1 VSDSAAGRWPV
12 AGLEH
17 LILCGLGSS
26 GDVHPFVGLGRE
38 LIRRGYRVTVLAAG
52 YFRDLV
58 ELAGLEFIDPL
69 PGTDFRDTIRDERIW
84 HRLRGPHTIV
94 KRAVRPLLE
103 PVHRIIVERHAPGAT
118 LVVGSSLA
126 FGARVAQESHGIP
139 LVSVHLSPA
148 LFRSDFAGPRLPG
161 LFVDIGPS
169 WFRRAQWRLVD
180 TLVADP
186 AICPWLNA
194 FRSGLGL
201 PQARRIWGEWMHSPL
216 AVLGMFPEWFAPL
229 QPDWPP
235 GTELTGFPLYSE
247 EGVVEPAPE
256 LAAWVEAERPLVFTP
271 GSANV
276 FGQAFFAAAADAC
289 RRLGRPGLLL
299 TRFPEQVPDALPP
312 RVRHCDFVPFRWL
325 LRRASALVHHGGI
338 GSASQALAAG
348 IPQLIMPLAFDQFD
362 NATRVERLG
371 VGRSLVPRR
380 FTGPAVAQILDAMLA
395 DAGLHGRCGAV
406 ASRLAPDDGL
416 ARTADAIE
424 QAWLTHSSCQ
434 G

>member
-1 VSDSAAGRWPV
+1 VSTSAAGRTPA

-38 LIRRGYRVTVLAAG
+38 LARRGYRVTLLAAG

-58 ELAGLEFIDPL
+58 ERAGLGFVDPW
-69 PGTDFRDTIRDERIW
+69 PEADFRDTIRDERIW
-84 HRLRGPHTIV
+84 HPLRGPRTILD
-94 KRAVRPLLE
+94 RAVRPLLE
-103 PVHRIIVERHAPGAT
+103 PVHRIILERQSPGST

-139 LVSVHLSPA
+139 LVTVHLSPV
-148 LFRSDFAGPRLPG
+148 LFRSSFAGSRLPG
-161 LFVDIGPS
+161 LFVHVGPP

-186 AICPWLNA
+186 AIRPWLNA
-194 FRSGLGL
+194 FRSRFGL
-201 PQARRIWGEWMHSPL
+201 PPARRIWGEWMHSPL
-216 AVLGMFPEWFAPL
+216 AVLGMFPKWFAPP

-235 GTELTGFPLYSE
+235 RTRLTGFPLYSE
-247 EGVVEPAPE
+247 EGVVEPSAAD
-256 LAAWVEAERPLVFTP
+256 AAWVEAERPLVFTP

-276 FGQAFFAAAADAC
+276 FGHAFFAAAADAC

-299 TRFPEQVPDALPP
+299 TRFPEQVPGTLPAG
-312 RVRHCDFVPFRWL
+312 VRHCDFLPFRWL
-325 LRRASALVHHGGI
+325 LRRATALVHHGGI

-348 IPQLIMPLAFDQFD
+348 IPQVIMPLAFDQFD
-362 NATRVERLG
+362 NAARIERLG
-371 VGRSLVPRR
+371 VGGSLVPRR
-380 FTGPAVAQILDAMLA
+380 FTGPAVARVLDDLLG
-395 DAGLHGRCGAV
+395 DAGVHGRCAAV
-406 ASRLAPDDGL
+406 ATQLAGDEGL
-416 ARTADAIE
+416 VQAADAIE
-424 QAWLTHSSCQ
+424 RVWIARTSGH